1 MSRFNQATARTAVSS
16 PVVTAAA
23 ASGVTHEGAP
33 GYARDPKSELFLL
46 SVSHLGDGSFYE
58 SAVERDSRF
67 TTLVHQV
74 AVSDPEW
81 LVRFVPWLRDSAGMR
96 TASVVAAAETARAF
110 LAAGRPGGR
119 AVIAAALQRADEP
132 GELLAYWRS
141 RYGRSIPKPVKR
153 GIGDALFR
161 LLGEFPLLKYDTGS
175 HAYRFADILALV
187 HPGDRKGSAQGGKF
201 RGDWQRDLF
210 GYAIDRRYGRDEVPE
225 SLPMI
230 AESQRLRAEA
240 GDNPSV
246 LLDAGRLKAA
256 GMTWEDALSLA
267 GPNVGQQELWTALV
281 PLLGYFAL
289 IRNLRNIDAAGVP
302 DAVAAQAAAR
312 IADPEQ
318 VRRSRLFPFRF
329 LAAHQAVPSLRW
341 GHALELALNASL
353 ANVPRLRGRTLIL
366 VDRSGSMFGPVSA
379 KSGLSR
385 ADSAALFG
393 SALAVRAE
401 QADLVEFGSGSQLVL
416 STDAATGSGQSE
428 ALLKMV
434 QRFGSL
440 GQTHTADAVRRWYSG
455 HDRVVLVTDEQGW
468 AGRGGA
474 DPLAAVPEHVPAY
487 TWNLAGEKFGHGPSG
502 TGFRHTFGGLTDH
515 SFTMISLLEAGRDT
529 NWDDLFGAAA

>member
-1 MSRFNQATARTAVSS
+1 MSRFNQASARTAVRS
-16 PVVTAAA
+16 PVVTAAVP
-23 ASGVTHEGAP
+23 SGVTREGAP

-58 SAVERDSRF
+58 TAAERDGRF
-67 TTLVHQV
+67 TTLVHEV
-74 AVSDPEW
+74 AASDPAW
-81 LVRFVPWLRDSAGMR
+81 LSRFVPWLRDSAGLR

-161 LLGEFPLLKYDTGS
+161 LLGEYPLLKYDTGA
-175 HAYRFADILALV
+175 HAYRVADVLALV

-210 GYAIDRRYGRDEVPE
+210 GYAIDRRYGRDEVPA

-246 LLDAGRLKAA
+246 LLDAARLKAA

-267 GPNVGQQELWTALV
+267 GPNVGKQQLWTALV
-281 PLLGYFAL
+281 PLLGFTAL
-289 IRNLRNIDAAGVP
+289 IRNLRNIDEAGVS
-302 DAVAAQAAAR
+302 DDIAAAAAAR

-353 ANVPRLRGRTLIL
+353 GNVPRLRGRTLIL

-379 KSGLSR
+379 RSGLNR

-401 QADLVEFGSGSQLVL
+401 QADLVEFGTGSQLVL
-416 STDAATGSGQSE
+416 SADAAPGSGQSE

-440 GQTHTADAVRRWYSG
+440 GGTHTADAVRRWYQG
-455 HDRVVLVTDEQGW
+455 HDRVVIVTDEQAW
-468 AGRGGA
+468 AGRSGA
-474 DPLAAVPEHVPAY
+474 DPLAAVPDHVPAY

-502 TGFRHTFGGLTDH
+502 VGFRHTFGGLTDH
-515 SFTMISLLEAGRDT
+515 SFKMISLLEAGRDA